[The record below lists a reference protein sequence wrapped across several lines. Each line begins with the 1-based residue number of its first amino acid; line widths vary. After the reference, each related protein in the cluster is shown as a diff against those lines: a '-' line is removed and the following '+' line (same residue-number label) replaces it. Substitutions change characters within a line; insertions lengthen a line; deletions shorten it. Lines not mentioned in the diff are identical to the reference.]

1 MTTSANKDKAGALAK
16 ALAEAN
22 NTVEVDESKTI
33 GTVGEVL
40 STLEDIVDNLPKDT
54 DQTLAEVL
62 LDDEEEEV
70 KIHVPVLMKVYDV
83 VDKITGHSPKTEDQN
98 VSILEGR
105 VSSADLIAAGV
116 DIKWLLKT
124 GALVEAGLA
133 YV

>member
-16 ALAEAN
+16 ALAEAT
-22 NTVEVDESKTI
+22 NTEVNSPEHNLVEEIASVLEATSSDVDPVE
-33 GTVGEVL
+33 
-40 STLEDIVDNLPKDT
+40 

-62 LDDEEEEV
+62 LDDEEEEEV

-105 VSSADLIAAGV
+105 VSSADLVAAGV